1 MPLKPIIIQNFF
13 RSGGSYIYDLFNN
26 KSEILGFYE
35 PFHESLSS
43 KERLK
48 IEMVNFNKFKEKLSH
63 TNKEFYFKNFL
74 DDEFILK
81 FNSEKFQRLLFL
93 IKRNDTEDCKK
104 YLEYLIN
111 VAKKKNK
118 IPLFKI
124 NRLYLNP
131 DIINSISSSKIFLYR
146 DPVSTFWS
154 NIKLNRLNPFYFSL
168 NYHWREKI
176 EPFYEIYDFAIKNK
190 IQKIEIIDNKFNFK
204 NEEQLNMHFSVFV
217 FFWLKGLEEN
227 LNYDFFNIYYND
239 LLNKEY
245 QNEISNKLKDL
256 TSISINFN
264 EFKMFNNPIY
274 KINPKISSEI
284 KELIKKKIDTN
295 KIKTE
300 LSKRN
305 FDINFKEVY
314 ELL

>member
-1 MPLKPIIIQNFF
+1 MSLKPIIIQNFF

-43 KERLK
+43 RERLK
-48 IEMVNFNKFKEKLSH
+48 IEMVNFNKFKEKLNH

-176 EPFYEIYDFAIKNK
+176 EPFYEIYDFTLKHK

-204 NEEQLNMHFSVFV
+204 NEEQLNMHYSVFV

-274 KINPKISSEI
+274 KIKPKISSEI

-305 FDINFKEVY
+305 FDINYKEVY

>member
-1 MPLKPIIIQNFF
+1 MSLKPIVIQNFF

-35 PFHESLSS
+35 PFHESLGS
-43 KERLK
+43 KEKIK
-48 IEMVNFNKFKEKLSH
+48 IEKKNFNKLKEKLNH
-63 TNKEFYFKNFL
+63 TNKKFYFANFL
-74 DDEFILK
+74 DDEFVLK
-81 FNSEKFQRLLFL
+81 FNSEVFQRYIFL
-93 IKRNDTEDCKK
+93 IKRNDTEECKK

-111 VAKKKNK
+111 LAKAKNK

-131 DIINSISSSKIFLYR
+131 DIINATYSSKIFLYR

-154 NIKLNRLNPFYFSL
+154 NIKLNRLNPFYSSL
-168 NYHWREKI
+168 DYHWREKI
-176 EPFYEIYDFAIKNK
+176 EPFKEIYDFVMKHK

-204 NEEQLNMHFSVFV
+204 NKEQLSMHYSVFV
-217 FFWLKGLEEN
+217 FFWLKGLEKN

-245 QNEISNKLKDL
+245 QNETSKKLQDL
-256 TSISINFN
+256 TSLIINFN
-264 EFKMFNNPIY
+264 EFKIFNNPIY
-274 KINPKISSEI
+274 KINPKINNEI
-284 KELIKKKIDTN
+284 KELIIKKIDTN
-295 KIKTE
+295 KIKYE
-300 LSKRN
+300 LNKRN
-305 FDINFKEVY
+305 FSKNYKELY

>member
-1 MPLKPIIIQNFF
+1 MSLKPIIIQNFF

-35 PFHESLSS
+35 PFHESLGS
-43 KERLK
+43 KEKIK
-48 IEMVNFNKFKEKLSH
+48 IEKNNFNKLKEKLNH
-63 TNKEFYFKNFL
+63 TNKDFYFENFL
-74 DDEFILK
+74 DDEFILR
-81 FNSEKFQRLLFL
+81 FNSEVFQRYIFL
-93 IKRNDTEDCKK
+93 MKRNDTEKCRE

-111 VAKKKNK
+111 LTKPKKK

-131 DIINSISSSKIFLYR
+131 DIINSIYSTKIFLYR

-176 EPFYEIYDFAIKNK
+176 EPFYEIYDFTLKHK

-204 NEEQLNMHFSVFV
+204 NEEQLNMHYSVFV

-305 FDINFKEVY
+305 FDINYKEVY

>member
-1 MPLKPIIIQNFF
+1 MSLKPIIIQNFF
-13 RSGGSYIYDLFNN
+13 RSGGSYIYDLFND

-35 PFHESLSS
+35 PFHESLGS
-43 KERLK
+43 KEKIK
-48 IEMVNFNKFKEKLSH
+48 IEKNNFNKLKEKLNH
-63 TNKEFYFKNFL
+63 TNKDFYFENFL
-74 DDEFILK
+74 DDEFILR
-81 FNSEKFQRLLFL
+81 FNSEVFQRYIFL
-93 IKRNDTEDCKK
+93 MKRNDTEKCRE

-111 VAKKKNK
+111 LTKPKKK

-131 DIINSISSSKIFLYR
+131 DIINSIYSTKIFLYR

-176 EPFYEIYDFAIKNK
+176 EPFYEIYDFTLKHK

-204 NEEQLNMHFSVFV
+204 NEEQLNMHYSVFV

-264 EFKMFNNPIY
+264 EFKMFNNQIY
-274 KINPKISSEI
+274 KIKPKISSEI

-305 FDINFKEVY
+305 FDINYKEVY